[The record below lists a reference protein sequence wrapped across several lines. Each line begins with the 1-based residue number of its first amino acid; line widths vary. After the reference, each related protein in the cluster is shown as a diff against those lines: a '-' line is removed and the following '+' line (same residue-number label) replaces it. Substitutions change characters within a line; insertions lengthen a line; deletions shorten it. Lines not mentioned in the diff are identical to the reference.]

1 MKTIDKV
8 EFCVADG
15 AGVAWNADNNL
26 WKRVKTY
33 NSPSLDSLNNF
44 EVAFNLSS
52 YITPASGKFV
62 SYKILITYTNN
73 SNVANNYYHIT
84 FQASTI
90 VDKLGV
96 SGALFCFAKANDAP
110 SSVTI
115 TSSDNKVSSPLTIS
129 FSGGGTGGT
138 WKNKFVIRLD
148 VSRTS
153 NNTGGFYTT
162 VYRTTD
168 LNRTVSINLI
178 NNAESGT
185 GRLYSGMPIF
195 YVRAFVYAT
204 DIYGFTTS
212 EIVYSTDNIKLF
224 NDASSMRYRLKNT
237 TETYEEYKWRQ
248 IQNLLNV
255 KLINGG
261 VAHGV
266 SIEGNNP
273 NKVYVRTVDDL
284 KQISD
289 NVNNGID
296 SYKGKTIYLMNDILD
311 IGDWEPIGHQRVL
324 TSEFEG
330 TFDGQGHSVGY
341 YTIVSN
347 ISLDNCGLFGVNS
360 GVIKNLTVR
369 DSRIDMQKNGN
380 AGIIAARNRGT
391 IENCKVNYSIIYG
404 HMNIDTSSSTSNYLG
419 GICGTNSGYVRKC
432 IVFSGQVHGED
443 DGGDTVG
450 GICGDNS
457 NGTIAACRVNA
468 TSLIGY
474 QLGGIAGYS
483 TGYNTIIENCC
494 VRGSLGDNSTEYMGY
509 TGGIIGYQYRGTI
522 RNCFV
527 RNKC

>member
-115 TSSDNKVSSPLTIS
+115 TSSDNKASSPLTIS
-129 FSGGGTGGT
+129 FNGGGTGGT
-138 WKNKFVIRLD
+138 WTNKFVIRLD

-168 LNRTVSINLI
+168 PNRTVSINLI

-248 IQNLLNV
+248 IPNLSNI

-296 SYKGKTIYLMNDILD
+296 SYKGKTIYLMNDIILTEE
-311 IGDWEPIGHQRVL
+311 IPPIGHQRMTL
-324 TSEFEG
+324 SSFKG
-330 TFDGQGHSVGY
+330 IFDGQGHAINYNGMVISSSVSG
-341 YTIVSN
+341 
-347 ISLDNCGLFGVNS
+347 DNLGLFGVNE
-360 GVIKNLTVR
+360 GVIKNLTVKTTNF
-369 DSRIDMQKNGN
+369 SLNNSGTIGGI
-380 AGIIAARNRGT
+380 AGINSGL
-391 IENCKVNYSIIYG
+391 IENCKNTDYG
-404 HMNIDTSSSTSNYLG
+404 TINSEQSGTETMHNNIGGICGINRGKIRKCIVDRAVSLAGDADGSDIAG
-419 GICGTNSGYVRKC
+419 GICGTNSG
-432 IVFSGQVHGED
+432 IIS
-443 DGGDTVG
+443 
-450 GICGDNS
+450 
-457 NGTIAACRVNA
+457 ACRVESTDYNVVVRA
-468 TSLIGY
+468 Y
-474 QLGGIAGYS
+474 EAGGIAGYTLAGS
-483 TGYNTIIENCC
+483 YIENCC
-494 VRGSLGDNSTEYMGY
+494 SSAELYDSGK
-509 TGGIIGYQYRGTI
+509 
-522 RNCFV
+522 RNV
-527 RNKC
+527 